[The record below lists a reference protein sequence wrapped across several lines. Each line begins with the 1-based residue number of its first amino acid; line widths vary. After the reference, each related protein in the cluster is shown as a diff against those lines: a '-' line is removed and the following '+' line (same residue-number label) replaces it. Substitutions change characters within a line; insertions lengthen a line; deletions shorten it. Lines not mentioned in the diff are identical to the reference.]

1 MIVVG
6 MDFRAQL
13 SPIFLKS
20 IGKYLNLSLIKA
32 TKQFEVDMEQFTL
45 INKDV
50 LSIKRHDSNTD
61 GQPNVS
67 EVQANSPPES
77 LLGFRPLAIY
87 CNALL
92 NLFNELRVCAPI
104 AIAQP
109 FVIALEVSLENVA
122 KSILNFYRSEQQ
134 AFGMKEKENFAR
146 MCSVFSFELLP
157 YLQNCIIVIF
167 IPNNKLT
174 NNIEGLTTLR
184 KSKVLEPIEHLLPSS
199 TKI

>member
-50 LSIKRHDSNTD
+50 LSLKRHDLNTD

-134 AFGMKEKENFAR
+134 AFGTKEKENFAR